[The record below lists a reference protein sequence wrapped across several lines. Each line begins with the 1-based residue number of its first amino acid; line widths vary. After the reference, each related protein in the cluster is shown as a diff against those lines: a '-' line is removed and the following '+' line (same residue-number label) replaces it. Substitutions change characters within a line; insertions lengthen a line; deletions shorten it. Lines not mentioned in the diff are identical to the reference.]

1 MVKVKICGLKRSE
14 DIQIVNHLRP
24 DFAGFV
30 FAKSKRQVDEKTA
43 ETLRKELSN
52 EILAVGVFVNEDRE
66 KIRYLCE
73 KGIIQIIQLHGDEN
87 AEYIAEL
94 KKMLPEIP
102 IIKAVRVRTAKEIL
116 EAEKQECDYLLLD
129 TYVKDVYGGSGKVFD
144 KKLIPVLKK
153 PYFLAGGLNAE
164 NVNENIEA
172 CNPFAVDVSSAVEKD
187 GIKDEIKIK
196 EFLERVRENE

>member
-14 DIQIVNHLRP
+14 DIQFVNHLRP

-52 EILAVGVFVNEDRE
+52 EIPTVGVFVNEDRE

-102 IIKAVRVRTAKEIL
+102 IIKAVRVRTAEEIL
-116 EAEKQECDYLLLD
+116 AAEKQECDYLLLD
-129 TYVKDVYGGSGKVFD
+129 TYVEDVYGGSGKVFD

-172 CNPFAVDVSSAVEKD
+172 CNPFAVDVSSAVETD
-187 GIKDEIKIK
+187 GIKDKTKIK

>member
-102 IIKAVRVRTAKEIL
+102 IIKAVRVRTAEEIL
-116 EAEKQECDYLLLD
+116 AAEKQECDYLLLD
-129 TYVKDVYGGSGKVFD
+129 TYVEDVYGGSGKVFD

-172 CNPFAVDVSSAVEKD
+172 CNPFAVDVSSAVETD
-187 GIKDEIKIK
+187 GIKDKTKIK

>member
-52 EILAVGVFVNEDRE
+52 EIPAVGVFVNEDRE

-102 IIKAVRVRTAKEIL
+102 IIKAVRVRTAEEIL
-116 EAEKQECDYLLLD
+116 AAEKQECDYLLLD
-129 TYVKDVYGGSGKVFD
+129 TYVEDVYGGSGKGFD

-172 CNPFAVDVSSAVEKD
+172 CNPFAVDVSSAVETD
-187 GIKDEIKIK
+187 GIKDKTKIK

>member
-52 EILAVGVFVNEDRE
+52 EIPAVGVFVNEDRE

-172 CNPFAVDVSSAVEKD
+172 CNPFAVDVSSAVETD
-187 GIKDEIKIK
+187 GIKDKTKIK

>member
-52 EILAVGVFVNEDRE
+52 EIPAVGVFVNEDRE

-102 IIKAVRVRTAKEIL
+102 IIKAVRVRTAEENL
-116 EAEKQECDYLLLD
+116 AAEKQECDYLLLD
-129 TYVKDVYGGSGKVFD
+129 TYVEDVYGGSGKVFD

-172 CNPFAVDVSSAVEKD
+172 CNPFAVDVSSAVETD
-187 GIKDEIKIK
+187 GIKDKTKIK

>member
-14 DIQIVNHLRP
+14 DIQVVNHLRP

-52 EILAVGVFVNEDRE
+52 EIPAVGVFVNEDRE

-102 IIKAVRVRTAKEIL
+102 IIKAVRVRTAEEIL
-116 EAEKQECDYLLLD
+116 AAEKQECDYLLLD
-129 TYVKDVYGGSGKVFD
+129 TYVEDVYGGSGKVFD

-172 CNPFAVDVSSAVEKD
+172 CNPFAVDVSSAVETD
-187 GIKDEIKIK
+187 GIKDKTKIK

>member
-14 DIQIVNHLRP
+14 DIQFVNHLRP

-52 EILAVGVFVNEDRE
+52 EIPAVGVFVNEDRE

-102 IIKAVRVRTAKEIL
+102 IIKAVRVRTAEEIL
-116 EAEKQECDYLLLD
+116 AAEKQECDYLLLD
-129 TYVKDVYGGSGKVFD
+129 TYVEDVYGGSGKVFD

-172 CNPFAVDVSSAVEKD
+172 CNPFAVDVSSAVETD
-187 GIKDEIKIK
+187 GIKDKTKIK

>member
-52 EILAVGVFVNEDRE
+52 EIPAVGVFVNEDRE

>member
-52 EILAVGVFVNEDRE
+52 EIPAVGVFVNEDRE

-102 IIKAVRVRTAKEIL
+102 IIKAVRVRTAEEIL
-116 EAEKQECDYLLLD
+116 AAEKQECDYLLLD
-129 TYVKDVYGGSGKVFD
+129 TYVEDVYGGSGKVFD

-172 CNPFAVDVSSAVEKD
+172 CNPFAVDVSSAVETD
-187 GIKDEIKIK
+187 GIKDKTKIK